1 MFLGYNWTRLF
12 VSISFST
19 SLPGVPAHFLERFL
33 LMAREHEVMSVS
45 DALEVLALWC
55 KENIDGGDSVLM
67 KLIKINDMEPW
78 LGP

>member
-1 MFLGYNWTRLF
+1 MPGFSIQLGTKKSAVTTF
-12 VSISFST
+12 
-19 SLPGVPAHFLERFL
+19 LPGVPAHFLERFL

-78 LGP
+78 